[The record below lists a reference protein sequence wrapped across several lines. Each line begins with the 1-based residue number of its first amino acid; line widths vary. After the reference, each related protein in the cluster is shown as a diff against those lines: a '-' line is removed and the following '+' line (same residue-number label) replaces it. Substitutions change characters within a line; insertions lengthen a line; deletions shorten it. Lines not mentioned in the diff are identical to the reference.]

1 MGPKNLETKFL
12 PKKAFCSIL
21 SLYTTVTSCKK
32 LKNVTPWLLMV
43 PEKIHSEPFLLEKFQ
58 NKVTLK
64 KSFGLI
70 SGLFIAITSCKK
82 SEKFHVLIF
91 RPKTLF
97 LPEKSFR
104 STLRLHAT
112 NQNFRRWFF
121 IKREKLF
128 SGLLLGAFDPKP
140 PK

>member
-32 LKNVTPWLLMV
+32 SKNVTPWLLMV
-43 PEKIHSEPFLLEKFQ
+43 PEKIHSGPLLLEKFQ

-70 SGLFIAITSCKK
+70 SGLYIAITSCKK
-82 SEKFHVLIF
+82 SEKFHVITF
-91 RPKTLF
+91 RPILGPSW
-97 LPEKSFR
+97 PEPLKHFYQKNHLGQLWDFMQQIRTSGVD
-104 STLRLHAT
+104 
-112 NQNFRRWFF
+112 
-121 IKREKLF
+121 F
-128 SGLLLGAFDPKP
+128 S
-140 PK
+140 